1 MLLFLV
7 SFSHSFQSY
16 NTQYMHFMIV
26 IVLYRELFILLDRH
40 SVTKVTEKGDRS
52 GEDSLYAVVCGGVL
66 YSLYHV

>member
-1 MLLFLV
+1 
-7 SFSHSFQSY
+7 
-16 NTQYMHFMIV
+16 MHFMIV